1 MTGNP
6 VFRHLN
12 KLTSAGAHVL
22 RLHEKAQHTDSSTA
36 TSTWLPNG
44 GVQRQRERRGWI
56 EREKILA
63 AFGDKD
69 HEPPGLPRRGE
80 VTMLLAVGPQ

>member
-1 MTGNP
+1 MTGNT

-36 TSTWLPNG
+36 TSIWLPNG
-44 GVQRQRERRGWI
+44 AKTKRKEGMDRKRKDLGSFWRQR
-56 EREKILA
+56 A
-63 AFGDKD
+63 
-69 HEPPGLPRRGE
+69 
-80 VTMLLAVGPQ
+80 